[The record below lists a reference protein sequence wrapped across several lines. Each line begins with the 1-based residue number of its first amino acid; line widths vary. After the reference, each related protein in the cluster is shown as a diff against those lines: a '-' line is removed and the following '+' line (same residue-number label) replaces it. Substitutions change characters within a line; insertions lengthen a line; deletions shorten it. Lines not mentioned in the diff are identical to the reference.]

1 MSADKEPGSGST
13 TTDEKHLSTKL
24 QSMKFMQRSADR
36 AKVDAEK
43 KLEKRLISESQWR
56 AVYADGVISKERP
69 KARVVYEPSYLQM
82 TKDEGSSSAIV
93 GRRSFKAFNRQ
104 TDQVNAEVESQHRHQ
119 QAEREEEKMAIDDIA
134 MAKSLAG
141 KKRDPQEVVS
151 LRERNG
157 QSKRSR
163 V

>member
-1 MSADKEPGSGST
+1 MSADKEPGSTSAA
-13 TTDEKHLSTKL
+13 TDEKHLSTKL
-24 QSMKFMQRSADR
+24 QSMKFMQRSAAR
-36 AKVDAEK
+36 AKVDEEK

-69 KARVVYEPSYLQM
+69 KSRVVYEPSYLQM
-82 TKDEGSSSAIV
+82 PKDEGGSSAYI
-93 GRRSFKAFNRQ
+93 GRRSFKAFNKQ
-104 TDQVNAEVESQHRHQ
+104 TDQVNAEVESQLRDQ
-119 QAEREEEKMAIDDIA
+119 QAEQEEEKMATDDIA

-141 KKRDPQEVVS
+141 IKRDPEVVS

-157 QSKRSR
+157 RSKRSR